1 MAEMTPAEA
10 LVYDAIF
17 NAAER
22 GEVCPLGLDI
32 EMMIG
37 AISTSMGPKMVRKLE
52 EKGLIEVQRFQKYRI
67 VTIVATGRTTARPP
81 SMHVD
86 RPHVPRGMRSNAP
99 PPSDRKHYKQ
109 GRL

>member
-22 GEVCPLGLDI
+22 GEVCPIGLDI

-37 AISTSMGPKMVRKLE
+37 ASSTSMGPKMVRKLE

-67 VTIVATGRTTARPP
+67 VTIVATGKSTARHP

-86 RPHVPRGMRSNAP
+86 YQHVPRGRRSSP
-99 PPSDRKHYKQ
+99 PPPTDRKHYKR
-109 GRL
+109 GL